1 MKYPSKEREPMRL
14 KRRTLDKLKD
24 QHTTVISE
32 GIQLKGEMKGTHTII
47 LYGELKGTIR
57 LSGMVLVGRTGRI
70 KGEIDADNVIIEGEV
85 EGKITA
91 TEKVEIRDGGKYRG
105 DILAASVLVS
115 QKAVFEANVKMRVE
129 GEEPSV
135 GRFTEKRGAQLDQE

>member
-1 MKYPSKEREPMRL
+1 MKHLSKEREPMRL
-14 KRRTLDKLKD
+14 RRRTLDKLKD

-47 LYGELKGTIR
+47 LYGEFKGNIR
-57 LSGMVLVGRTGRI
+57 LSGTVLVGRTGRI
-70 KGEIDADNVIIEGEV
+70 KGEIEADNVIIEGEV

-91 TEKVEIRDGGKYRG
+91 TEKVEIRDDGKYRG

-135 GRFTEKRGAQLDQE
+135 QRFTEKRGAQLDDQ

>member
-1 MKYPSKEREPMRL
+1 MKYPSKERKPMRL

-32 GIQLKGEMKGTHTII
+32 GIQLKGELKGTHTII
-47 LYGELKGTIR
+47 LYGEFKGTIR
-57 LSGMVLVGRTGRI
+57 LSAMVLVGRTGRI
-70 KGEIDADNVIIEGEV
+70 KGEIEADNVIIEGEV
-85 EGKITA
+85 DGKITA

-115 QKAVFEANVKMRVE
+115 QKAVFEANVKMRLE

-135 GRFTEKRGAQLDQE
+135 GSITEKRGAQLDQE